1 MQKHH
6 HQPARVRKT
15 QTTDDDG
22 LLISGVEPAIER
34 IAAYPLSTLRM
45 AALDELKRI
54 PDWVGSRQFVVRSD
68 VNRLASLL
76 TWLRL
81 YQILALDRFRS
92 DPRAVYYRSNAFA
105 DVNNPIGKIIT
116 QARDHTLAPLL
127 PADFDELL
135 ANLDTLSRARNASS
149 EQQP

>member
-45 AALDELKRI
+45 AALDELKRM

>member
-45 AALDELKRI
+45 AALDELKRM

-116 QARDHTLAPLL
+116 QARDHTLAPLNSD
-127 PADFDELL
+127 DFDELL
-135 ANLDTLSRARNASS
+135 AELDARNNGRNTLEESA
-149 EQQP
+149 